1 MEIKEHG
8 TVEEYEFI
16 EKLIG
21 KCLLSRPFEARITDI
36 TEAKEDET

>member
-1 MEIKEHG
+1 MAIQEHG
-8 TVEEYEFI
+8 TIEEYEFI

-21 KCLLSRPFEARITDI
+21 RCLLSRSFEAIIIDI